1 MHSDKRERATS
12 FSGDSLYIIF
22 SCLASFWKFLALY
35 TIYIYMRRGNI
46 LRDQIKFSHKKAYIC
61 LISFATNAF
70 HGIHYLFTP
79 VIIVLKLEQATMR
92 GAK

>member
-1 MHSDKRERATS
+1 MQ
-12 FSGDSLYIIF
+12 
-22 SCLASFWKFLALY
+22 
-35 TIYIYMRRGNI
+35 RGNI

-79 VIIVLKLEQATMR
+79 IIVVLKLEQATMR
-92 GAK
+92 WAK